1 MVNRSLIRKKLSQ
14 IEEHIRRIKNLP
26 QLNYE
31 EFIKNTVVQDVFLF
45 NITQAIQKCVD
56 IALHIVSDEG
66 WGIPSTQRE
75 AFEILYEKGII
86 PQEWLEKF
94 TKMIGFRNRIIHEY
108 EELNLE
114 IVYQVYKSGIE
125 DVEKFCMLIIE
136 GFGL

>member
-1 MVNRSLIRKKLSQ
+1 MVNLSLIRKKLSQ

-86 PQEWLEKF
+86 SQEWLNRL

-108 EELNLE
+108 EQLDLKIIYE
-114 IVYQVYKSGIE
+114 VYKNGIRDIE
-125 DVEKFCMLIIE
+125 EFCLLIIE
-136 GFGL
+136 CFRL